1 MPTLPPEPDVYP
13 PSLFDAAPAVEQAR
27 DWWVAH
33 TRPRQEK
40 CLARQL
46 YAGGVPFYLPQVGRR
61 NRVRGRIVTARV
73 PLFPGYVFLL
83 ADRDERV
90 AALATRRVARMIPV
104 PDGDRLRHDL
114 DQVRRLIDSGLPVL
128 PEERL
133 TPGMW
138 VEVTRGPLAGLS
150 GQIVRTAAGRKFVV
164 RIDFIQRGASAVLD
178 DCVLAPVDEP
188 QPAA

>member
-13 PSLFDAAPAVEQAR
+13 PGLFDASPAVEQAR

-46 YAGGVPFYLPQVGRR
+46 YAGGVPFYLPQVDRR
-61 NRVRGRIVTARV
+61 NRIRGRIVTSRV
-73 PLFPGYVFLL
+73 PLFPGYVFVLG
-83 ADRDERV
+83 DHDERI

-114 DQVRRLIDSGLPVL
+114 DQVRRLIDSGMPVT

-133 TPGMW
+133 APGMW

-178 DCVLAPVDEP
+178 DCVLTPVDEP